1 MSARDLARRTGTMS
15 EPAVWKDRIIDIGEK
30 KITEWVN
37 QILSSK
43 GCQWPKESP
52 MDLRRSIEEI
62 VSFFLSSLDLPTR
75 KDIDEINRRIETL
88 NGKLVALSLKMEK
101 MAEGGKAVAAGA
113 RKTTRKKGAGTPPA

>member
-1 MSARDLARRTGTMS
+1 MS
-15 EPAVWKDRIIDIGEK
+15 EPGAWKDRIVDIGEK

-43 GCQWPKESP
+43 GCKWPTEP
-52 MDLRRSIEEI
+52 PAALRRSIEEL
-62 VSFFLSSLDLPTR
+62 VSLVLSSLDLPTR

-101 MAEGGKAVAAGA
+101 MAEGGKNVAAGTRA
-113 RKTTRKKGAGTPPA
+113 RTRKKSTGTPPA